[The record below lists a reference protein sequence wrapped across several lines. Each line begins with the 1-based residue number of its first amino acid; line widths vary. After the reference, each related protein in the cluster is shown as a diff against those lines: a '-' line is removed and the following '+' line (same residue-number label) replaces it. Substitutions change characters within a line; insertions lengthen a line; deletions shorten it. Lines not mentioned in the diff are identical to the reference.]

1 MASDKVTVR
10 VNVDLSVTALQT
22 IVATL
27 KKLVGP
33 DQKGHF
39 RVDTADKTGEIISRF
54 LSEND
59 FEQYVKNR
67 ENYSV

>member
-1 MASDKVTVR
+1 MTGETVTVR

-22 IVATL
+22 IVDTL
-27 KKLVGP
+27 KKRVGP
-33 DQKGHF
+33 DQKGHY

-54 LSEND
+54 LLERHFD
-59 FEQYVKNR
+59 QYVKNP